1 MFLSLAV
8 PSPLLSKI
16 ITSHLKS
23 QRSKHIAALYVTIQ
37 PKKLITTKWG
47 YTSLIGDHLN
57 IGLLVLNALK
67 EEKSL
72 GSFAGR
78 NHFD

>member
-1 MFLSLAV
+1 MKGSKQPRCDTSLQLLLFITRMFLSLAV

-37 PKKLITTKWG
+37 PKELITTKWG
-47 YTSLIGDHLN
+47 YT
-57 IGLLVLNALK
+57 
-67 EEKSL
+67 
-72 GSFAGR
+72 
-78 NHFD
+78 